1 MKPLLTVNSITKHFA
16 ATPIV
21 TDVSFEV
28 YPEEIFALLGA
39 SGCGKTTT
47 LRLIA
52 GFEKADSG
60 TITIENLLLDDSHT
74 YIPPETRG
82 IGFVFQDYALFP
94 DKNVLENAAFGLS
107 RKIRKKQRHANAMD
121 TLERVGI
128 AHLHARM
135 PHHLSGGEQQRV
147 ALARSLATQ
156 PKLLLLDEPF
166 SSLDAGLRQATREEV
181 RDLLKGAGIT
191 VILVTHDQEEALSFA
206 ERVAVMNRGKIE
218 QIGTPEEVYR
228 HPNTEYVARFLGT
241 TNIIEVD
248 ITNGIADTPFG
259 TLAVDYPDT
268 TLALLSIRPE
278 HLHIEK
284 QSPNSD
290 ESKPGHIVTRE
301 FKGHDF
307 TYRVEMDG
315 KQYFVQTDYQ
325 QHFEVGEAVT
335 LKPVEA
341 VVVGNKD

>member
-1 MKPLLTVNSITKHFA
+1 MKPLLTVNSITKQLA

-21 TDVSFEV
+21 TNVSFEV
-28 YPEEIFALLGA
+28 YPGEIFALLGA

-52 GFEKADSG
+52 GFEKADAG
-60 TITIENLLLDDSHT
+60 TITMGDHVFDSPGT
-74 YIPPETRG
+74 YTPPEVRG

-94 DKNVLENAAFGLS
+94 DKTVLENAAFGLS
-107 RKIRKKQRHANAMD
+107 RKISKKERHANALG

-181 RDLLKGAGIT
+181 RDLLKAAGIT

-206 ERVAVMNRGKIE
+206 ERVAVMNSGKIE
-218 QIGTPEEVYR
+218 QIGTPTEVYR
-228 HPNTEYVARFLGT
+228 HPNTEYAARFLGT
-241 TNIIEVD
+241 TNIIETD

-259 TLAVDYPDT
+259 TVAVDSPDT
-268 TLALLSIRPE
+268 THALLSIRPE

-284 QSPNSD
+284 HIPNSD
-290 ESKPGHIVTRE
+290 DRKQGHIVARE

-307 TYRVEMDG
+307 TYRVVVDG

-335 LKPVEA
+335 LMPTEA
-341 VVVGNKD
+341 VVIRNAD

>member
-1 MKPLLTVNSITKHFA
+1 MTPLLTVTSITKQFA

-52 GFEKADSG
+52 GFEKADAG
-60 TITIENLLLDDSHT
+60 TITMGDRVLDDPHT
-74 YIPPETRG
+74 YIPPEARG

-107 RKIRKKQRHANAMD
+107 RKIPKKERHANALE

-128 AHLHARM
+128 AHLHTRM

-166 SSLDAGLRQATREEV
+166 SSLDTGLRQATREEV
-181 RDLLKGAGIT
+181 RNLLKAAGIT
-191 VILVTHDQEEALSFA
+191 VLLVTHDQEEALSFA
-206 ERVAVMNRGKIE
+206 ERLAVMNSGKIE
-218 QIGTPEEVYR
+218 QIGTPEQVYR

-241 TNIIEVD
+241 TNIIETD
-248 ITNGIADTPFG
+248 IKNGVADTPFG
-259 TLAVDYPDT
+259 TLTVDYPDT
-268 TLALLSIRPE
+268 THALISIRPE

-284 QSPNSD
+284 HTPNSHD
-290 ESKPGHIVTRE
+290 RKQGHIVTRE

-307 TYRVEMDG
+307 TYRVEVDG
-315 KQYFVQTDYQ
+315 TQYFVQTDYQ
-325 QHFEVGEAVT
+325 QHFELGDMVT

-341 VVVGNKD
+341 VLIRNSD

>member
-1 MKPLLTVNSITKHFA
+1 MTPLLTVNSITKQFA

-28 YPEEIFALLGA
+28 YPGEIFALLGA

-52 GFEKADSG
+52 GFEKADVG
-60 TITIENLLLDDSHT
+60 TISMEDRVLEDEGIHV
-74 YIPPETRG
+74 PPETRE
-82 IGFVFQDYALFP
+82 IGFVFQDFALFP

-107 RKIRKKQRHANAMD
+107 RKMPKKERHANALD

-166 SSLDAGLRQATREEV
+166 SSLDTGLRQATREEV
-181 RDLLKGAGIT
+181 RRLLKAYGIS
-191 VILVTHDQEEALSFA
+191 VVLVTHDQEEALSFA
-206 ERVAVMNRGKIE
+206 ERIAVMNSGTIE
-218 QIGTPEEVYR
+218 QIGTPEDVYR
-228 HPNTEYVARFLGT
+228 QPKTVHVANFLGK
-241 TNIIEVD
+241 TNIIKTD
-248 ITNGIADTPFG
+248 IKNGVAETPFG
-259 TLAVDYPDT
+259 ALEIDFPNATDV
-268 TLALLSIRPE
+268 LLSIRPE
-278 HLHIEK
+278 HLTIEK
-284 QSPNSD
+284 HTTDSGD
-290 ESKPGHIVTRE
+290 KKPGHIAARE

-307 TYRVEMDG
+307 TYRVEVDD
-315 KQYFVQTDYQ
+315 KSYFVQTDYQ
-325 QHFEVGEAVT
+325 QHFQVDEKVT
-335 LKPVEA
+335 LKPIEA
-341 VVVGNKD
+341 VVIGNED

>member
-1 MKPLLTVNSITKHFA
+1 M
-16 ATPIV
+16 
-21 TDVSFEV
+21 

-52 GFEKADSG
+52 GFEKADAG
-60 TITIENLLLDDSHT
+60 TITMDDRVLNDPNI
-74 YIPPETRG
+74 YIPPESRG

-107 RKIRKKQRHANAMD
+107 RKTPKKERHANTLE

-128 AHLHARM
+128 AHLHTRM

-181 RDLLKGAGIT
+181 RDLLKAAGIT

-206 ERVAVMNRGKIE
+206 ERVAVMSSGKIE
-218 QIGTPEEVYR
+218 QIGTPEQVYR

-241 TNIIEVD
+241 TNIIETD
-248 ITNGIADTPFG
+248 IKNGIADTPVG
-259 TLAVDYPDT
+259 TLIVDSPDT
-268 TLALLSIRPE
+268 TQARISIRPE

-284 QSPNSD
+284 PIPNSD
-290 ESKPGHIVTRE
+290 ERKQGHIVARE

-307 TYRVEMDG
+307 TYRVEVNG

-325 QHFEVGEAVT
+325 QLFEVGDVVI

-341 VVVGNKD
+341 VVIRNSD

>member
-1 MKPLLTVNSITKHFA
+1 MTPLLTVTSITKQFA

-52 GFEKADSG
+52 GFEKADAG
-60 TITIENLLLDDSHT
+60 TITMEDRVLDDPHI
-74 YIPPETRG
+74 YIPPEARG

-107 RKIRKKQRHANAMD
+107 RKIPKKERHANALE

-128 AHLHARM
+128 AHLHTRM

-166 SSLDAGLRQATREEV
+166 SSLDTGLRQATREEV
-181 RDLLKGAGIT
+181 RNLLKAAGIT

-206 ERVAVMNRGKIE
+206 ERLAVMNSGTIE
-218 QIGTPEEVYR
+218 QIGTPEQVYR

-241 TNIIEVD
+241 TNIIETD
-248 ITNGIADTPFG
+248 IKNGVADTPFG
-259 TLAVDYPDT
+259 TLTVDYPDT
-268 TLALLSIRPE
+268 THALISIRPE

-284 QSPNSD
+284 HIPNSD
-290 ESKPGHIVTRE
+290 EKKQGHIVTRE

-307 TYRVEMDG
+307 TYRVEVDG

-325 QHFEVGEAVT
+325 QHFEVGDTVA

-341 VVVGNKD
+341 VVILSV

>member
-1 MKPLLTVNSITKHFA
+1 MTPLLSVNSITKQF
-16 ATPIV
+16 TSMPIV

-28 YPEEIFALLGA
+28 YPREIFALLGA

-52 GFEKADSG
+52 GFETADSG
-60 TITIENLLLDDSHT
+60 TITMEDHVLEDKGIH
-74 YIPPETRG
+74 IPPESRG

-107 RKIRKKQRHANAMD
+107 RKIQKKERHALALD

-147 ALARSLATQ
+147 ALARSLAKQ

-166 SSLDAGLRQATREEV
+166 SSLDTGLRQTTREEM
-181 RDLLKGAGIT
+181 RELLKSAGIT
-191 VILVTHDQEEALSFA
+191 TVLVTHDQEEALSFA
-206 ERVAVMNRGKIE
+206 ERVAVMNNGVIE

-228 HPNTEYVARFLGT
+228 HPKTVYVASFLGT
-241 TNIIEVD
+241 TNIIETDIKNGVAETPIGSLTVD
-248 ITNGIADTPFG
+248 H
-259 TLAVDYPDT
+259 PDAT
-268 TLALLSIRPE
+268 HALLSIRPE
-278 HLHIEK
+278 HISIEK
-284 QSPNSD
+284 HKADSEDKQHA
-290 ESKPGHIVTRE
+290 HITARE

-307 TYRVEMDG
+307 TYRVEVDG
-315 KQYFVQTDYQ
+315 KHYFVQTDYQ
-325 QHFEVGEAVT
+325 SFFEVGEAVT
-335 LKPVEA
+335 LKPIEA
-341 VVVGNKD
+341 VVINNKT

>member
-1 MKPLLTVNSITKHFA
+1 MTPLLTVNSITKHFA
-16 ATPIV
+16 STPIV
-21 TDVSFEV
+21 TDVSFKV
-28 YPEEIFALLGA
+28 YPGEIFALLGA

-52 GFEKADSG
+52 GFEKVDAG
-60 TITIENLLLDDSHT
+60 TITMKDRVLDNPHR
-74 YIPPETRG
+74 YVPPESRG

-107 RKIRKKQRHANAMD
+107 RKIPKKERHANAVD
-121 TLERVGI
+121 TLEKVGI
-128 AHLHARM
+128 AHLCTRM

-181 RDLLKGAGIT
+181 RELLKAAGIS
-191 VILVTHDQEEALSFA
+191 VVLVTHDQEEALSFA
-206 ERVAVMNRGKIE
+206 ERVAVMNSGKIE
-218 QIGTPEEVYR
+218 QIGTPTEVYR

-241 TNIIEVD
+241 TNIIETD

-259 TLAVDYPDT
+259 TMAVDSPDT
-268 TLALLSIRPE
+268 TYALISIRPE

-284 QSPNSD
+284 HTRNSQD
-290 ESKPGHIVTRE
+290 SKQGHIVARE

-307 TYRVEMDG
+307 TYRVEVDS

-325 QHFEVGEAVT
+325 QHFEVGDVIT
-335 LKPVEA
+335 LKPIEA
-341 VVVGNKD
+341 VVIQNAD

>member
-1 MKPLLTVNSITKHFA
+1 MTPLLTVNSITKQFA

-28 YPEEIFALLGA
+28 YPGEIFALLGA

-52 GFEKADSG
+52 GFEKADTG
-60 TITIENLLLDDSHT
+60 TITMVDRVLDSPDT
-74 YIPPETRG
+74 YIPPEARG

-94 DKNVLENAAFGLS
+94 DKTVLENAAFGLS
-107 RKIRKKQRHANAMD
+107 RKIRKKERHANALD

-135 PHHLSGGEQQRV
+135 PYHLSGGEQQRV

-166 SSLDAGLRQATREEV
+166 SSLDAGLRQTTREEV
-181 RDLLKGAGIT
+181 RDLLKAAGIT

-206 ERVAVMNRGKIE
+206 ERVAVMNSGKIE
-218 QIGTPEEVYR
+218 QIGTPTEVYR

-241 TNIIEVD
+241 TNIIETD
-248 ITNGIADTPFG
+248 ITNGIADTPLG
-259 TLAVDYPDT
+259 TVAVDFPDT
-268 TLALLSIRPE
+268 THAFLSIRPE
-278 HLHIEK
+278 HLHIETHIRNSHDRK
-284 QSPNSD
+284 Q
-290 ESKPGHIVTRE
+290 GHIVARE

-307 TYRVEMDG
+307 TYRVEVDG

-325 QHFEVGEAVT
+325 QHFEVGDVVA
-335 LKPVEA
+335 LKPIE
-341 VVVGNKD
+341 VVVIRNAD

>member
-1 MKPLLTVNSITKHFA
+1 MTPLLTVNSITKQFSS
-16 ATPIV
+16 TPIV
-21 TDVSFEV
+21 TDISFEV
-28 YPEEIFALLGA
+28 YLGEIFALLGA

-52 GFEKADSG
+52 GFEKADIG
-60 TITIENLLLDDSHT
+60 TITMGDCVLDDSHT
-74 YIPPETRG
+74 YIPPEARG

-107 RKIRKKQRHANAMD
+107 RKIPKKQRYANAMD

-128 AHLHARM
+128 AHLNTRM

-166 SSLDAGLRQATREEV
+166 SSLDAGLRQTTREEV
-181 RDLLKGAGIT
+181 RDLLKAASIT

-206 ERVAVMNRGKIE
+206 ERVAVMNSGTIE
-218 QIGTPEEVYR
+218 QIGTPTEVYR

-241 TNIIEVD
+241 TNIIETD
-248 ITNGIADTPFG
+248 ITNAIAETPFG
-259 TLAVDYPDT
+259 TLEVDYPDT
-268 TLALLSIRPE
+268 THALLSIRPE
-278 HLHIEK
+278 HLQIEAH
-284 QSPNSD
+284 SPNSD
-290 ESKPGHIVTRE
+290 DRKQGHIVTRE

-307 TYRVEMDG
+307 TYSVEVDG

-325 QHFEVGEAVT
+325 QHFEVGDVVT

-341 VVVGNKD
+341 AVIRNAD

>member
-1 MKPLLTVNSITKHFA
+1 MISLLTVKSITKQFA

-28 YPEEIFALLGA
+28 YPGEIFALLGA

-52 GFEKADSG
+52 GFEKADAG
-60 TITIENLLLDDSHT
+60 TISMADRVLEDEEIH
-74 YIPPETRG
+74 IPPESRE

-107 RKIRKKQRHANAMD
+107 RKMPKKERHKSALD

-135 PHHLSGGEQQRV
+135 PHHLSCGEQQRV

-181 RDLLKGAGIT
+181 RGLLKAAGIS
-191 VILVTHDQEEALSFA
+191 VVLVTHDQEEALSFA
-206 ERVAVMNRGKIE
+206 KRVAVMNNGTIE
-218 QIGTPEEVYR
+218 QIGTPEDVYR
-228 HPNTEYVARFLGT
+228 HPKTVYVANFLGK
-241 TNIIEVD
+241 TNIIETD
-248 ITNGIADTPFG
+248 IRNGVAETPFG
-259 TLAVDYPDT
+259 SLEIDFPDT
-268 TLALLSIRPE
+268 TQALLSIRPE
-278 HLHIEK
+278 HFTIEK
-284 QSPNSD
+284 YVSD
-290 ESKPGHIVTRE
+290 SSDGSSGRIVARE

-307 TYRVEMDG
+307 TYRVEVEG
-315 KQYFVQTDYQ
+315 KPYFVQTDYQ
-325 QHFEVGEAVT
+325 RHFQVGDAVT
-335 LKPVEA
+335 LKPIEA
-341 VVVGNKD
+341 VIIKDKD

>member
-1 MKPLLTVNSITKHFA
+1 MTPLLTVNSITKQFA
-16 ATPIV
+16 STPIV

-28 YPEEIFALLGA
+28 YPREIFALLGA

-52 GFEKADSG
+52 GFEQADTG
-60 TITIENLLLDDSHT
+60 TITMEERIIDDPQT
-74 YIPPETRG
+74 YIPPESRG

-94 DKNVLENAAFGLS
+94 DKDVLDNAAFGLS
-107 RKIRKKQRHANAMD
+107 RKIPKKERHADALD
-121 TLERVGI
+121 ILERVGI

-181 RDLLKGAGIT
+181 RDLLKAAGIT

-206 ERVAVMNRGKIE
+206 ERVAVMNSGMIE
-218 QIGTPEEVYR
+218 QIGTPTEVYR

-241 TNIIEVD
+241 TNIIETG
-248 ITNGIADTPFG
+248 ISNGIADTPFG
-259 TLAVDYPDT
+259 TLTVDFPDT
-268 TLALLSIRPE
+268 THALLSIRPE
-278 HLHIEK
+278 HLHIEEHIPNPDDRK
-284 QSPNSD
+284 Q
-290 ESKPGHIVTRE
+290 GRIVARE

-307 TYRVEMDG
+307 TYRVDVDG

-325 QHFEVGEAVT
+325 HHFEVGDVVT
-335 LKPVEA
+335 LNPVEG
-341 VVVGNKD
+341 VVIRNS